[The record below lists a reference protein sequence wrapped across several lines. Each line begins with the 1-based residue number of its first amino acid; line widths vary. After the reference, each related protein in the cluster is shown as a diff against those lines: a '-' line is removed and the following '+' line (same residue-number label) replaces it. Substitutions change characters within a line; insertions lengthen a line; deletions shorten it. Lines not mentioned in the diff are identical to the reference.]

1 MQRCHC
7 QEAEAQPWTSA
18 MWESGEAAE
27 VGFGVLNG
35 TAERGVASAEGN
47 GSVWE
52 SASGPAVSAAGEG
65 TADRPAA
72 AGGET
77 DEGVNLAASVAL
89 EPGVSVMV
97 VLRSLMWADSLHRCK
112 GKVLPQGSEV
122 LSKTNLMEAPGNTA
136 VNSCEYKAQHNH
148 HNGYNDQ

>member
-7 QEAEAQPWTSA
+7 QEAEAHSWIPV
-18 MWESGEAAE
+18 MWGPGKAAE

-35 TAERGVASAEGN
+35 TAERGVVSAEGN

-52 SASGPAVSAAGEG
+52 LASGTAVSAAEEG

-72 AGGET
+72 AGGQT

-89 EPGVSVMV
+89 EPGASVRV
-97 VLRSLMWADSLHRCK
+97 VLKSLMWTDSLHSCK
-112 GKVLPQGSEV
+112 GKVLPRGSEV
-122 LSKTNLMEAPGNTA
+122 LSKTNPMKAPRNTA
-136 VNSCEYKAQHNH
+136 VTTC
-148 HNGYNDQ
+148 

>member
-7 QEAEAQPWTSA
+7 QEAEAQPWTPV

-35 TAERGVASAEGN
+35 TAERGVVSAVGT
-47 GSVWE
+47 GSVWR
-52 SASGPAVSAAGEG
+52 SATGPAVSAAGEG
-65 TADRPAA
+65 TADSPAA

-89 EPGVSVMV
+89 EPGASVMV
-97 VLRSLMWADSLHRCK
+97 VLKSLMWADSLHRCK
-112 GKVLPQGSEV
+112 GKELPRESEV
-122 LSKTNLMEAPGNTA
+122 LSKTNPMEAPGNTA
-136 VNSCEYKAQHNH
+136 VNTC
-148 HNGYNDQ
+148 